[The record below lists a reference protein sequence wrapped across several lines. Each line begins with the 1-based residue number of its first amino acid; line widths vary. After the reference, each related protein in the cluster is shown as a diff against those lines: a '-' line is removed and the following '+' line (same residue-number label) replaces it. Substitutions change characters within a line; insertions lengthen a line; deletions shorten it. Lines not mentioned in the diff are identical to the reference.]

1 VSNDFEDQV
10 RRALRPVDPSD
21 GFAGRVMLR
30 VAESSKSRAWLATRH
45 WMTVVTVALAAS
57 AIFAIG
63 LTLQW
68 REKQDQA
75 GIEARRQLLEALR
88 VTGAKLDLAYQV
100 VNGDSHSTAQDP
112 GS

>member
-1 VSNDFEDQV
+1 MSNDFEDQL
-10 RRALRPVDPSD
+10 RSALRPVDPSE
-21 GFAGRVMLR
+21 GFAGRVMSR
-30 VAESSKSRAWLATRH
+30 VTESSKNRPSFAPRRWL
-45 WMTVVTVALAAS
+45 TVALAAS
-57 AIFAIG
+57 AIFAVG

-68 REKQDQA
+68 REKQEQA

-100 VNGDSHSTAQDP
+100 VNGDSHSTSQDP